1 MDEAWCVAPSAVGSL
16 VTDAFGATGLPMP
29 RIAVTATT
37 AHRLFQLLETG
48 RFVGHFGERLLHF
61 YTNRFSLKTLPVQLP
76 IKPFAVSI
84 VTVRKRA
91 VSPVAQLFIECARE
105 VAHPLVKWQSRAAGD

>member
-1 MDEAWCVAPSAVGSL
+1 
-16 VTDAFGATGLPMP
+16 MP

-37 AHRLFQLLETG
+37 AHLLFQLLETC

-84 VTVRKRA
+84 VTVRKRT

-105 VAHPLVKWQSRAAGD
+105 VAHPLVKWQSRATGN